1 MATTEPT
8 PRKTPKKTP
17 KKTAKKTSQSKR
29 TNPTPGAGSTTAAR
43 RRAAELREAIDY
55 HSYRY
60 HVLDDP
66 EVADA
71 EYDTL
76 VAQLMEIETEH
87 PHLVT
92 PDSPTQR
99 VGAPPS
105 EAFAPVRHRSPMMSL
120 DNCFSLEE
128 LLAWGRRVERE
139 ISRADGFTVELKMD
153 GIAVN
158 LTYEDGVFVTGATR
172 GDGRTGEDITGN
184 LRTVGAVPL
193 RLRGDPP
200 KVLEVRGEV
209 YMRTDDFRE
218 LNEKLGEAGQKTFA
232 NPRNA
237 AAGSLRQKDP
247 GITKERSLSLICHG
261 IGYVAGRRWRSHWDA
276 LQSIRE
282 WGLRTNSENRQLD
295 DLEAVYEFC
304 GHWEEHRHDVPYEID
319 GVVVKVDS
327 IGQQEELGYTAKAP
341 RWAIAYKFPPEERTT
356 LLNDIQVHVGRTG
369 AVTPFA
375 VLEPVFISGVTV
387 TTATL
392 HNEDEV
398 ARKDV
403 RIGDTVTIRRAGD
416 VIPEVVGPVTSK
428 RTGKERKFKMPKT
441 CPSCGSEIQRP
452 EGEAVARCTGLD
464 CPSQRVEKLFHFA
477 ARGAMD
483 IEGLGYQTIIALA
496 DRGWLNDVG
505 DIYSLTRDQLE
516 QLDGFGEKSVDNLMK
531 AIERSKSR
539 SLGNLLIGLG
549 IRHVGGTGAFQ
560 IAREAGS
567 LARLQE
573 MSAAELE
580 AMEGIGPVIAQSVA
594 TFFAQDRNRAV
605 IDKLRAAGVDPEEVP
620 VVSDGS
626 LAGKTFVLTG
636 SLDGLSRGEAT
647 AAIEERGGKVT
658 SSVSKKTDYVVVG
671 ADPGSKFEKAKQMGI
686 DTLDEPTFEKLL
698 RG

>member
-1 MATTEPT
+1 MTTT
-8 PRKTPKKTP
+8 KGK
-17 KKTAKKTSQSKR
+17 Q
-29 TNPTPGAGSTTAAR
+29 AAR
-43 RRAAELREAIDY
+43 RRAGELREAIDY

-71 EYDTL
+71 EYDAL
-76 VAQLMEIETEH
+76 VAELIVIETEF
-87 PHLVT
+87 PDLIT

-105 EAFAPVRHRSPMMSL
+105 DAFAPVQHRSPMMSL

-128 LLAWGRRVERE
+128 LQAWGRRVERE
-139 ISRADGFTVELKMD
+139 IGRAEAFTVELKMD
-153 GIAVN
+153 GVAVN
-158 LTYEDGVFVTGATR
+158 LIYEDGAFVKGATR
-172 GDGRTGEDITGN
+172 GDGRTGEDITAN

-193 RLRGDPP
+193 KLRGDPP
-200 KVLEVRGEV
+200 KILEVRGEV
-209 YMRTDDFRE
+209 YMRTDDFE
-218 LNEKLGEAGQKTFA
+218 ALNAKLGEAGQKTFA
-232 NPRNA
+232 NPRNG

-247 GITKERSLSLICHG
+247 GITKERTLSLVCHG
-261 IGYVAGRRWRSHWDA
+261 IGYVEGRRWRSHWDA
-276 LQSIRE
+276 LKSMRE
-282 WGLRTNSENRQLD
+282 WGLRTNPENKPLPDLD
-295 DLEAVYEFC
+295 AVYEFC
-304 GHWEEHRHDVPYEID
+304 GYWQEHRHDVPYEID

-327 IGQQEELGYTAKAP
+327 IGQQDELGYTAKAP

-356 LLNDIQVHVGRTG
+356 KLKDIQVHVGRTG

-375 VLEPVFISGVTV
+375 VLEPVFVSGVTV

-441 CPSCGSEIQRP
+441 CPSCGSEIVRP

-477 ARGAMD
+477 GRSAMD
-483 IEGLGYQTIIALA
+483 IEGLGYQTIIALT
-496 DRGWLNDVG
+496 DRDWLNDIG
-505 DIYSLTRDQLE
+505 DIYSLTSEHLAQLE
-516 QLDGFGEKSVDNLMK
+516 GFGEKSIDNLMT

-549 IRHVGGTGAFQ
+549 IRHVGGTVAFQ

-567 LARLQE
+567 LAKLQE
-573 MSAAELE
+573 MSAEELV
-580 AMEGIGPVIAQSVA
+580 AMEGIGPVIAESVA
-594 TFFAQDRNRAV
+594 TFFGQDRNRAV
-605 IDKLRAAGVDPEEVP
+605 IEKLRAAGVDPEEVA
-620 VVSDGS
+620 VEVDGP
-626 LAGKTFVLTG
+626 LVGKTFVLTG
-636 SLDGLSRGEAT
+636 SLEGFSRGEAT
-647 AAIEERGGKVT
+647 ALIEDQGGKVT

-671 ADPGSKFEKAKQMGI
+671 ADPGSKFDKAKQLGI
-686 DTLDEPTFEKLL
+686 ETLDEDALAKLL
-698 RG
+698 KG